1 MCEHAKMSQLLRDVT
16 FVQGPVATTCIHK
29 KDLSNL
35 SGIFI
40 SVREKKTRL
49 KKHAN
54 NGGKN

>member
-1 MCEHAKMSQLLRDVT
+1 MFERAKMSQLLRDVT

-40 SVREKKTRL
+40 SVREKKNKFEKTCQ
-49 KKHAN
+49 
-54 NGGKN
+54 

>member
-1 MCEHAKMSQLLRDVT
+1 MFERAKMSQLLRDVT

-40 SVREKKTRL
+40 SVREIATFEKN
-49 KKHAN
+49 AN
-54 NGGKN
+54 N